1 MRKNSYLDVSI
12 VFGFKLNISS
22 KPFWGVATAAGPGGG
37 SWPAGF
43 PAGGKPPKKTGRL
56 ADFPGR

>member
-22 KPFWGVATAAGPGGG
+22 KPFLGGDGRGSGGG